1 MRHECGRSCVGR
13 RHRSLGSSDSFDR
26 GDDQAAEDLRQRR
39 VHRRDGSRNSASTE
53 AGESEQDILPGER
66 AGCVRVH
73 EGDDA
78 AKGAE
83 LAAADGAPDHRA
95 RGDSFA
101 RTARDRA
108 HGCDWRTDSAV
119 AGSGSVGRSWRMTK
133 RGESE
138 LAAHGFFWEEG
149 LHFPLT
155 KKETTA
161 IVAAALEEDD
171 TKHDITTAATVLSNR
186 RARCRLVARQ
196 TGVIAGLA
204 LAAEA
209 FEQLDPAVTIRV
221 EHADGSRTDPETPV
235 LFLSGHASGLLSAE
249 RVALNFVQRLSGIAT
264 LTARYV
270 DAVAGTGAHILDT
283 RKTTPLLRR
292 LEKYAVRAG
301 GGLNHRMDLASS
313 VLIKDNHLAAV
324 DGDIALAVKRA
335 RAVAPAG
342 IKVEVECD
350 RLDQVRAAIDAGA
363 DIIMLDNMRLME
375 LREAV
380 ELIDGKAVT
389 EASGGVTLDTVRL
402 IAETGVDWISV
413 GALTH
418 SAPALDLALDFD

>member
-1 MRHECGRSCVGR
+1 MIKR
-13 RHRSLGSSDSFDR
+13 R
-26 GDDQAAEDLRQRR
+26 E
-39 VHRRDGSRNSASTE
+39 N
-53 AGESEQDILPGER
+53 
-66 AGCVRVH
+66 
-73 EGDDA
+73 
-78 AKGAE
+78 
-83 LAAADGAPDHRA
+83 
-95 RGDSFA
+95 
-101 RTARDRA
+101 
-108 HGCDWRTDSAV
+108 
-119 AGSGSVGRSWRMTK
+119 
-133 RGESE
+133 E

-161 IVAAALEEDD
+161 IVSAALLEDD
-171 TKHDITTAATVLSNR
+171 TRHDITTAATVLSNR

-204 LAAEA
+204 LACEA
-209 FEQLDPAVTIRV
+209 FEQLDPAVTIRI
-221 EHADGSRTDPETPV
+221 EHDDATRVDPGTPV
-235 LFLSGHASGLLSAE
+235 MFLSGHARGLLSAE
-249 RVALNFVQRLSGIAT
+249 RVALNFVQHLSGIAT

-270 DAVAGTGAHILDT
+270 EAVTGTGAHILDT

-301 GGLNHRMDLASS
+301 GGLNHRMDLSAA

-324 DGDIALAVKRA
+324 DADIGLAVTRA
-335 RAVAPAG
+335 RAVGPAG

-350 RLDQVRAAIDAGA
+350 KLDQVRAAIDAGA
-363 DIIMLDNMRLME
+363 DVIMLDNMQLVE

-380 ELIDGKAVT
+380 QLVDGHAVT

-402 IAETGVDWISV
+402 IAQTGVDWISV